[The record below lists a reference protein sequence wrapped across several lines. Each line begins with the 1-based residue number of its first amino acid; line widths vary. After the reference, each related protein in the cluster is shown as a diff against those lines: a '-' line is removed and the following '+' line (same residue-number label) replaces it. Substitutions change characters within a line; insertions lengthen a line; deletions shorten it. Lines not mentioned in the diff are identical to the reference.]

1 MEWYHNGG
9 TSSLPVS
16 ANLPSP
22 MMCGPRPSS
31 SSSSA
36 SPRHSPLEPPSRLSP
51 LETHKR
57 LSHHDTSPRLS
68 PNDPPRRLSPIDT
81 CSSRYSP
88 VSGPPRRLS
97 SGESSSRL
105 SVSESHSR
113 LSPSNSYTRHSPHE
127 VSPHRFSP
135 SEPPSRL
142 SPLDTPP
149 SRRSSHAASPRLSP
163 HDSYSRESRVSPY
176 DFLPR
181 LSPCDSPTRFSSHE
195 STPRHGYYDPP
206 PRLSPCDSPTRF
218 SPQDPPSRNSP
229 HGSSHRLSTHES
241 LPKHS
246 PCDSSAS
253 HSPQDPPSHH
263 SSHEAHPFLSPQE
276 MPTRLSPLESRA
288 PHPFPVPSGSRHKL
302 PEIAANHDTDP
313 PSPKLHRKETDLS
326 FNNVRLQETYINVE
340 TLEERETEKQLSE
353 AWKRKRRRSIEPSI
367 PEYLKSAPIKRIKHP
382 LEENVLVTFFST
394 FASIVL
400 TCAISIPLSLAFL
413 LVFPVAFLM
422 KVVTAAC
429 HKPRFHSCISCHN
442 DYLAPHDAQFLL
454 QDVDNHAVIHSV
466 LIIDA
471 SMNLKRIKQ
480 LLATRVVEAKNGA
493 GGLMYPRLTQMVSQ
507 LPAGPAWVLDQ
518 NFNLHNHV
526 FSGPAIT
533 TEEELQK
540 YVSSL
545 LSQPLPPTRPL
556 WEIIVLHDYGRSRD
570 TVLVCR
576 LHQCLSD
583 GMSLIRVLCQ
593 SLSDNQIMHIP
604 QKPHFGGTTY
614 GMNLIKALL
623 IGPMTALTWL
633 WWWRPD
639 LNPLTV
645 RRNSCSYRTRKARSK
660 KSYGCK
666 RDISDGDS
674 EESGAYTVWNE
685 DATDGQVV
693 FWSAAVS
700 VNRVVRIKQVT
711 RTCLNDV
718 LLAALSGALRLTL
731 QRQGV
736 MHPPDLKVSLAV
748 DLRSNSLPF
757 TIPRLGTKAA
767 LVPLSLPLSWEASI
781 PRLWEVRSRVDDMKA
796 SADPVV
802 SYGLVWLAYRI
813 LPMSWARRLLER
825 LHRRMSLQYSSLPGP
840 TSSLLLGGYTVKHI
854 YNVSPVRDPTPVSVT
869 VLTYADQV
877 HVSVAARRSLPS
889 AVVITKNILAEFEN
903 QCLQMSELLA
913 HRRIPGEQRRGL
925 VFSLSELNNPQPISD
940 LQKKLSRVQAELQ
953 KVTQQ
958 YEAEVRDMLSQSQEN
973 DTEIPEG
980 EEVASGV
987 SSDAALI
994 GGASY
999 GRAHSAKRQEL
1010 ATKVQ
1015 SLKDEFTDLLTEI
1028 RRRKSITEGGGTV
1041 GVGIQTEFEEDDG
1054 EIRRPRKRALSTT
1067 STWSSTSGREVSSC
1081 MARPLTTS
1089 PQIVGPP
1096 IMSPP
1101 SPSHEHSFPAT
1112 QPRTY
1117 LVTDIT

>member
-88 VSGPPRRLS
+88 LSGPPRRLS

-113 LSPSNSYTRHSPHE
+113 LSPGNSYTRHSPHE
-127 VSPHRFSP
+127 VSSHRFPP

-218 SPQDPPSRNSP
+218 SPQDPPRNSP
-229 HGSSHRLSTHES
+229 HGSSHRLSKHEP

-246 PCDSSAS
+246 PCDSSTSHSTS

-263 SSHEAHPFLSPQE
+263 SPHEAHPFLSPQE
-276 MPTRLSPLESRA
+276 IPTRLSPLDTRS

-302 PEIAANHDTDP
+302 PEIAANHDIDP
-313 PSPKLHRKETDLS
+313 PSPKLHRKETDSS

-340 TLEERETEKQLSE
+340 ALEERETEKQLSE

-413 LVFPVAFLM
+413 LVLPAAFLM

-454 QDVDNHAVIHSV
+454 QDVDNHAIIHSV

-645 RRNSCSYRTRKARSK
+645 RRNSCSYRTRKCKSK
-660 KSYGCK
+660 KSYSCK
-666 RDISDGDS
+666 RDVSDGDS

-685 DATDGQVV
+685 DTTDGQVV

-736 MHPPDLKVSLAV
+736 MHPSDLKVSLAV

-802 SYGLVWLAYRI
+802 SYGLVWLAYRF

-825 LHRRMSLQYSSLPGP
+825 LHHRMSLQYSSLPGP

-940 LQKKLSRVQAELQ
+940 LRQKGYSKSDNKISWISVAE
-953 KVTQQ
+953 K
-958 YEAEVRDMLSQSQEN
+958 AKQS
-973 DTEIPEG
+973 P
-980 EEVASGV
+980 
-987 SSDAALI
+987 
-994 GGASY
+994 
-999 GRAHSAKRQEL
+999 GRAAESYTA
-1010 ATKVQ
+1010 
-1015 SLKDEFTDLLTEI
+1015 I
-1028 RRRKSITEGGGTV
+1028 
-1041 GVGIQTEFEEDDG
+1041 
-1054 EIRRPRKRALSTT
+1054 
-1067 STWSSTSGREVSSC
+1067 
-1081 MARPLTTS
+1081 
-1089 PQIVGPP
+1089 
-1096 IMSPP
+1096 
-1101 SPSHEHSFPAT
+1101 
-1112 QPRTY
+1112 
-1117 LVTDIT
+1117 